1 MAKKKIKEE
10 STVDTTLSFEQRV
23 ANKLGLSEQDN
34 TLIKKANESSGLTM
48 SGMSHYPWRCAEPG
62 FAVETKAPRIIGK

>member
-34 TLIKKANESSGLTM
+34 TLIKKANESPETTDQNE
-48 SGMSHYPWRCAEPG
+48 SHFC
-62 FAVETKAPRIIGK
+62 PRAFMQKMQTVPL